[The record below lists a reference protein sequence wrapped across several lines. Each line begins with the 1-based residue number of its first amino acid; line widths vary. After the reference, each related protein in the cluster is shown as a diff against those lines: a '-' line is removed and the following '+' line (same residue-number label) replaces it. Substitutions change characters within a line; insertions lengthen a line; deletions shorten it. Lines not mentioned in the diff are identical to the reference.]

1 MNIKQEIDLMLNP
14 KSNKDVSTIIKQGID
29 NGVYYYVKSSTK
41 RYIIQNTDDYKN
53 KIAIEVL
60 NSKLP
65 KFGKYEIE
73 EFFESRFLT
82 ALLIKRDMT
91 DIFNTTVYYND
102 FPRATYFKAEKVK
115 EIFMKETF
123 EVVKEEKNIV
133 YIALK

>member
-53 KIAIEVL
+53 KIDIEVL

>member
-1 MNIKQEIDLMLNP
+1 MNIKQEIDLMVNP
-14 KSNKDVSTIIKQGID
+14 NPNKEVSTIIKQGID
-29 NGVYYYVKSSTK
+29 NDVYYYVKKSTK
-41 RYIIQNTDDYKN
+41 RYIIKNADDYIN
-53 KIAIEVL
+53 KIPIQL
-60 NSKLP
+60 LISKLP

-82 ALLIKRDMT
+82 ALLIKHDMT

-102 FPRATYFKAEKVK
+102 FPRATYFKSERVK

-123 EVVKEEKNIV
+123 EVVREENNIV